1 MFFRPFLPS
10 RSSERET
17 NQNNMKN
24 LLLSAG
30 LMVAIALMFGFTKP
44 ADDKAA
50 LEKLSGTYADPAPY
64 SYGKAW
70 GKRVFTFDK
79 GKWTLLFTLGLDPE
93 LKMQVF
99 TFRTAGTYKVLDK
112 SKAVDHAYNAVFYED
127 KKWVTLKTDDQQLIQ
142 VFGFASCNITKDIE
156 KDISLTGCSAWKS
169 VANCPGDHDLL
180 SIDKEGKLYFGE
192 RPADNDMCSPE
203 KRPTKLTPAVVK
215 Q

>member
-127 KKWVTLKTDDQQLIQ
+127 KKMGDFENRRSTTDPGIWICLVQHNQGYRKRYFINR
-142 VFGFASCNITKDIE
+142 VFCVEVSG
-156 KDISLTGCSAWKS
+156 
-169 VANCPGDHDLL
+169 
-180 SIDKEGKLYFGE
+180 
-192 RPADNDMCSPE
+192 
-203 KRPTKLTPAVVK
+203 
-215 Q
+215 